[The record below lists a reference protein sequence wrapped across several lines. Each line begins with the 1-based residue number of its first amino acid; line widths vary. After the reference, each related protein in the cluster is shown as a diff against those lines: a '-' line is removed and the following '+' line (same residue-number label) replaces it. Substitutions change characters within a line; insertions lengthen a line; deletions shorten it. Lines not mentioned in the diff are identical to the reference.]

1 MRADVLGV
9 ERRRRWSNDE
19 KARIVEET
27 LAPGAKVTD
36 IARRNDVAA
45 SVLFTWRRKARVPVT
60 ALAPFVPVNLLEE
73 PVAPGPTVR
82 HALRQARGRAGKK
95 TRGLIEIDLGG
106 GRRLKVDA
114 DVDADAL
121 ARVLDVLDRR

>member
-27 LAPGAKVTD
+27 LAPGANVTD
-36 IARRNDVAA
+36 VARRNDVAA

-60 ALAPFVPVNLLEE
+60 AVAPFVPVNLVEK
-73 PVAPGPTVR
+73 PVAPGPT
-82 HALRQARGRAGKK
+82 ARQAKGRAGKR

-121 ARVLDVLDRR
+121 ARVLGVLDRR

>member
-1 MRADVLGV
+1 M
-9 ERRRRWSNDE
+9 
-19 KARIVEET
+19 
-27 LAPGAKVTD
+27 
-36 IARRNDVAA
+36 
-45 SVLFTWRRKARVPVT
+45 T
-60 ALAPFVPVNLLEE
+60 AVAPFVPVNLVEK
-73 PVAPGPTVR
+73 PVAPGPT
-82 HALRQARGRAGKK
+82 ARQAKGRAGKR

>member
-27 LAPGAKVTD
+27 LAPGAKVAD
-36 IARRNDVAA
+36 VARRNDVAA
-45 SVLFTWRRKARVPVT
+45 SVLFTWRRKARVPLT
-60 ALAPFVPVNLLEE
+60 AVAPFVPVNLVEE
-73 PVAPGPTVR
+73 PVAPGPT
-82 HALRQARGRAGKK
+82 ARQAKGRAGRR